1 MRLVTDISC
10 VCRLSRLL
18 LIANEDAGRGAV
30 SRGVIMQLVTDVS
43 CVCRLSRLLLIAN
56 EDAGRLLEEEVC
68 LLEDRVQE
76 LYHRPYLAKG
86 SAERALILL
95 KALLQVAAM
104 FDSLIRWDARSLGVG

>member
-1 MRLVTDISC
+1 MQLVTDDAC

-18 LIANEDAGRGAV
+18 LTANETTGG
-30 SRGVIMQLVTDVS
+30 
-43 CVCRLSRLLLIAN
+43 
-56 EDAGRLLEEEVC
+56 LLEEEFS
-68 LLEDRVQE
+68 LLEERLQE

-104 FDSLIRWDARSLGVG
+104 FLNPEP